1 MCAPWC
7 SSPQFTVKN
16 QDLSAMKAGMET
28 KKIDVES
35 FAAIKAPKAS
45 KAHLTRLLTNDEV
58 SGITFA
64 ECAYYPT
71 DSVWELM
78 TFDADTNLVSIF
90 MFKNSETNKIAGN
103 YVADANKKAAIQHV
117 AAVGDTVLLQGAFAI
132 AYDSEGENSSKYH
145 VSATGLVDTL
155 NRSFDYDFI
164 VEVAAYNA
172 EAYQMYRLAYQ
183 YALYYYQQY
192 MTTQSEE
199 DYNALMY
206 YSQMMQY
213 YGNMIDIDLL
223 DAPVVPTGDTIALV
237 IDDLTMTDKQAT
249 AGWWQIL
256 GYSADS
262 AVFVTLSNLTDT
274 TRATAI
280 GTYTNDDLDY
290 SYSYISADGETIHFE
305 EGTVVVSMNEDGSY
319 HVAATLLG
327 RDGNVFVMT
336 LNSFAM
342 SNNVITMSFANDTL
356 LVSTTND
363 DPYFF
368 VIETKDEYDSYES
381 DFSQAS
387 LNEETESW
395 INVMVEQGYLSYYT
409 YSGDI
414 LVNVAEYFGE
424 TPTGDYV
431 ALVAP
436 IYGTIRNGDAS
447 YLLFHYVKVVSEF
460 MLTDNLNWGTAY
472 VYAWDANG
480 GEPYGAWPGTL
491 VTETVVNNMQETQFV
506 IGVPDVAV
514 GIVVNNGSGAQTVDI
529 TDFNYEGYW
538 MDGTQDGQGHY
549 NVIGYGEH
557 STAVQ
562 NVEAAGKVVKALR
575 NGQLIIRRN
584 GVEFDVIGARLK

>member
-1 MCAPWC
+1 MKKFFSFVCALVLVL
-7 SSPQFTVKN
+7 SATAAPQFAVKS

-35 FAAIKAPKAS
+35 FAALKAPKAT

-71 DSVWELM
+71 DSVWELT
-78 TFDADTNLVSIF
+78 TFDADTNVVTVF

-103 YVADANKKAAIQHV
+103 YVADANKKAAIQHF

-132 AYDSEGENSSKYH
+132 AYDSEGQNSSKYH

-164 VEVAAYNA
+164 VEVSAYNA

-192 MTTQSEE
+192 MTTQSED
-199 DYNALMY
+199 DYNAFMY
-206 YSQMMQY
+206 YYQLMQQ
-213 YGNMIDIDLL
+213 YGSEVDIDLL
-223 DAPVVPTGDTIALV
+223 DAPVIVTGDTITLAFE
-237 IDDLTMTDKQAT
+237 DLKMNDQQAA
-249 AGWWQIL
+249 AGWWQIS
-256 GYSADS
+256 GYNEDS
-262 AVFVTLSNLTDT
+262 TVFVTLSNVTDK
-274 TRATAI
+274 TRTTAI

-290 SYSYISADGETIHFE
+290 SYSYISADAETIHFE
-305 EGTVVVSMNEDGSY
+305 EGTVVVSLNENGTY

-327 RDGNVFVMT
+327 RDGNVYVLT
-336 LNSFAM
+336 LNSF
-342 SNNVITMSFANDTL
+342 
-356 LVSTTND
+356 
-363 DPYFF
+363 
-368 VIETKDEYDSYES
+368 
-381 DFSQAS
+381 
-387 LNEETESW
+387 
-395 INVMVEQGYLSYYT
+395 
-409 YSGDI
+409 
-414 LVNVAEYFGE
+414 
-424 TPTGDYV
+424 
-431 ALVAP
+431 
-436 IYGTIRNGDAS
+436 
-447 YLLFHYVKVVSEF
+447 HYVKIASSF

-491 VTETVVNNMQETQFV
+491 VTETVVNDMQETQFV

-575 NGQLIIRRN
+575 NGQLIIRKN

>member
-1 MCAPWC
+1 M
-7 SSPQFTVKN
+7 
-16 QDLSAMKAGMET
+16 
-28 KKIDVES
+28 
-35 FAAIKAPKAS
+35 
-45 KAHLTRLLTNDEV
+45 
-58 SGITFA
+58 
-64 ECAYYPT
+64 
-71 DSVWELM
+71 
-78 TFDADTNLVSIF
+78 
-90 MFKNSETNKIAGN
+90 
-103 YVADANKKAAIQHV
+103 
-117 AAVGDTVLLQGAFAI
+117 
-132 AYDSEGENSSKYH
+132 
-145 VSATGLVDTL
+145 
-155 NRSFDYDFI
+155 
-164 VEVAAYNA
+164 
-172 EAYQMYRLAYQ
+172 
-183 YALYYYQQY
+183 
-192 MTTQSEE
+192 
-199 DYNALMY
+199 
-206 YSQMMQY
+206 
-213 YGNMIDIDLL
+213 
-223 DAPVVPTGDTIALV
+223 
-237 IDDLTMTDKQAT
+237 
-249 AGWWQIL
+249 

-262 AVFVTLSNLTDT
+262 AYYVRLSNLSDDARTV
-274 TRATAI
+274 AE
-280 GTYTNDDLDY
+280 GTYTYEQMDPDY
-290 SYSYISADGETIHFE
+290 TYLYIDSIETTVKFRDGVVILSQNPDGSHHIVDTLLAKDGTVYIMNLNS
-305 EGTVVVSMNEDGSY
+305 TVVVPSTMSFSFQVTDSSVIVTPSESDPWTSYFISQENLEQTWNYNIDSMAQVVYNYNGDNYNVTGEKEYTFSLLLENNIMGEVIMVVWGSNGG
-319 HVAATLLG
+319 VTTAADSI
-327 RDGNVFVMT
+327 RFVVPVPV
-336 LNSFAM
+336 SE
-342 SNNVITMSFANDTL
+342 NVITMSFANDTL

-368 VIETKDEYDSYES
+368 VIETRDEYDSYES

-409 YSGDI
+409 HSGDI